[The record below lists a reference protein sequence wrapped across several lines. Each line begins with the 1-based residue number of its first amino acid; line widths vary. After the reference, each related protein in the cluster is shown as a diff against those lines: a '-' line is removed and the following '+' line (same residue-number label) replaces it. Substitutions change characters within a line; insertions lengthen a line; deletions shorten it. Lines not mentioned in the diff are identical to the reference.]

1 MLLGHDD
8 KNSAEDKTHNSG
20 LKIRDH
26 DILVPNIFWEH
37 KACTP
42 MLHTCLSLL
51 KSWIFETTSHLWN
64 PTLFLLVG

>member
-8 KNSAEDKTHNSG
+8 KNSAEDKTS
-20 LKIRDH
+20 DH

-42 MLHTCLSLL
+42 MLHTGLSLL
-51 KSWIFETTSHLWN
+51 KSWFFETTSHLWN